1 MPTLDL
7 AAKLAVLD
15 EARRR
20 LEAELERDE
29 AWRALNTPVPASE
42 ADAPDREA
50 RDHRLRQALQ
60 NNPVFVAWSNVQ
72 DAAEALR
79 DRAEADERDPGSLQ
93 APQTY
98 AASAATQE
106 TPAEDAPPLLAAPLH
121 EEPSTA
127 AVNSPYPVE
136 DEASV
141 SDDLPPEIAALIRA
155 EAVAEDGSDSDQEQ
169 RAVGERA
176 TRAVDKLL
184 AIPSVAPVAPEQL
197 ETARRA
203 DRLARELHGIRERRR
218 VQARAASLEAEI
230 ITQARSVAQHPRP
243 EQGPPVDGP
252 DVDFLLNPAGAP
264 WMPFDTPNDPQ
275 EEIVTAARVIEPAK
289 PVAPVRPS
297 REAFLD
303 RLRAEEGVPPPLE
316 RTRRI
321 SVTEE
326 AEVTLVRP
334 GEDMPPTIAQAPPPA
349 DPEPAPPAAAKPAR
363 PLRRLI
369 NVLKGK

>member
-79 DRAEADERDPGSLQ
+79 DRAEADEGDPGSLQ
-93 APQTY
+93 APQTH
-98 AASAATQE
+98 AASAAPQE

-297 REAFLD
+297 REAFLG

-334 GEDMPPTIAQAPPPA
+334 GEDTQPTIAQAPPPA